1 MCVCVWG
8 GSLSLSLS
16 LTQQIL
22 FVCGE
27 FKIIESGVDNAAGL
41 RGTVVPLFDP
51 FFAGGGVAVG
61 VGVGADLAF
70 CLAKALME

>member
-1 MCVCVWG
+1 MCG
-8 GSLSLSLS
+8 K
-16 LTQQIL
+16 
-22 FVCGE
+22 

-61 VGVGADLAF
+61 VGDGADLPF
-70 CLAKALME
+70 CLAKALMEQERAGERNARGKF

>member
-1 MCVCVWG
+1 M
-8 GSLSLSLS
+8 
-16 LTQQIL
+16 
-22 FVCGE
+22 CGE

-61 VGVGADLAF
+61 VGDGADLAF
-70 CLAKALME
+70 RFSESLDGTGTHW